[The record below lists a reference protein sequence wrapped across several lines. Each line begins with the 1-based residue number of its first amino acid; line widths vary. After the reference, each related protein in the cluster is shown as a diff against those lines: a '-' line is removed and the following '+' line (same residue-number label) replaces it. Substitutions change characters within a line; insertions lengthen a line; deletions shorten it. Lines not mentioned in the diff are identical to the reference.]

1 MPSITIEHPV
11 LLGVIAL
18 ACSPLLVHFAKRLV
32 LDDLE
37 DMRDAIERPAIND
50 IWWKIIRFDEQSR
63 IFFAKAAVYL
73 VVYGIVVGM
82 SYASSVRLFYPAH
95 A

>member
-18 ACSPLLVHFAKRLV
+18 ACSPLLVHFAKRLL
-32 LDDLE
+32 LDDLDE
-37 DMRDAIERPAIND
+37 LRDAIERPAVND

-63 IFFAKAAVYL
+63 IFFAKAVIYL
-73 VVYGIVVGM
+73 VAYAIVVAAIYTPIARHLHP
-82 SYASSVRLFYPAH
+82 SQA
-95 A
+95 

>member
-18 ACSPLLVHFAKRLV
+18 LCSPLLVHFARRLL
-32 LDDLE
+32 LDDLDE
-37 DMRDAIERPAIND
+37 MRDAIDRPAVND
-50 IWWKIIRFDEQSR
+50 IWWKMIRFDEQSSV
-63 IFFAKAAVYL
+63 FFGKALVY
-73 VVYGIVVGM
+73 VVAYGIVVAAI
-82 SYASSVRLFYPAH
+82 YAAIAPHLHPAQ